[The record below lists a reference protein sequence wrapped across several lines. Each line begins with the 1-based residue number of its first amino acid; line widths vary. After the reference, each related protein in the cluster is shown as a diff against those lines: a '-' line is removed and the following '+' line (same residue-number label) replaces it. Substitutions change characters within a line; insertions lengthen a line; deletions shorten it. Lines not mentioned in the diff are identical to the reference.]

1 MDLLFY
7 VSLLNLYTVLLFG
20 VFASPVSKN
29 FIKPL
34 IFYSLGRVAFCT
46 EKLDLAIVQDVSPTR
61 TLYKEE
67 GFMRTFLSNIIE
79 HSEVESRVRTSMVT
93 FSDQAEVLYM
103 LGDKMDRFDINNTI
117 NNITFQV

>member
-1 MDLLFY
+1 MVLLFY
-7 VSLLNLYTVLLFG
+7 VSLLNLYTVLLFC
-20 VFASPVSKN
+20 VFASPVSIN

-46 EKLDLAIVQDVSPTR
+46 EKLDLAIVQDVSPSR

-103 LGDKMDRFDINNTI
+103 LGDKTDRFDINSTI